1 MSAPPVRP
9 RRRNRSMVQVTN
21 RPGSL
26 FTPENAAPATET
38 PIVNYQGP
46 QENVELQ
53 KFAQLILYGI
63 SLAAIWGGILS
74 IAWDDSTTDQDF
86 LVLGFGGIISAVMA
100 IALVEWQRRRG
111 GSEVQSIHG
120 YIIGIGFFFSAL
132 GVLYSTRLLISIAA
146 ENRLEFL
153 IDEARPWPEQDWQP
167 AAEAIYL
174 QLVACVLLA
183 LGQYWYLR
191 KLKGEITFGLAVN
204 TLTPLAVVMIGFGPW
219 LDWSNQVVSYELG
232 ISIIS
237 LSALAMWLALRT
249 NNGIIFS
256 IVAVF
261 SGLVPIL
268 YEFAHSPEGIVGGEG
283 GALSLM
289 TFIILIQGALAADDR
304 LRQDLMQWTSI
315 FLVGVVIY
323 AIWLVGY
330 EDLNL
335 VLGPLRAEN
344 LGSFEGVLNLQV
356 ILWLTVLIAYFPA
369 TLKRRIPY
377 MPIGLAGSL
386 FLFTP
391 ESSVIPWIIA
401 TAMLPYLVIIS
412 KVTRRWVADWSV
424 IAISGAFLIQSYHNP
439 IASEY
444 DLFEELILLAILIIV
459 EYSRRN
465 DKLTDFAINTAVL
478 GLFLS
483 KAVLFGTSWLI
494 PWAVVFYILIVAYLQ
509 QEDAVK
515 SGEQGKFVTA
525 SLGITLAMAL
535 TVILSMLE
543 RLEIPMLDN
552 YENVLD
558 GFNVSLAIVAIS
570 VYIIMF
576 KFRES
581 ELDLGYL
588 FNLTQA
594 KSQSLVPVYDMESK
608 QWINPFTETSEDIKG
623 YGPLARSSLL
633 GPLALIMISV
643 SFIDIES
650 LLTDVHWIGII
661 IIPIA
666 ILLREVLMED
676 KNDSVSRAIAVWA
689 TFIIALPIAIKFLL
703 NDYDTDKL
711 QINTLLF
718 DVILLSGPIIV
729 SVLLKRKDMDKA
741 ELKESADDLTL
752 FGLLALGLLDASGGL
767 LFLSMYVLVIYRSI
781 LHRRVFVLCV
791 APFAMFLFTDRFVSA
806 GSHIAP
812 LLDVTVLGMMMDN
825 VNVLGITIFGSLVL
839 SISMVAVIIKSVIDS
854 KNIIDDTLSQL
865 PFTIPFIWL
874 TIGLFGMLPDVA
886 WLPTAMIVLIT
897 IFAWVSGRLESFPLL
912 LLSMFAALAI
922 GFHSDY
928 SDSGAVRDGELWNVI
943 SLSAF
948 YGAIY
953 AMALNQMA
961 RTGIL
966 YRFINETVMPPKEY
980 EDNMSAYYLVLH
992 NNEDSK
998 ELFFDFTK
1006 WVTITGFLFS
1016 FTVVSGIGPVFGALY
1031 LTYCTIYDK
1040 YRYLFT
1046 FLPVVHI
1053 LTFVNFSIQNDY
1065 SQSTFYQ
1072 LAGIILIIEG
1082 LLLTLYSSKAEYGWK
1097 MFDWNENE
1105 EDEFYMWLDNVGIVS
1120 MGYVVAGFG
1129 LAMQKIEV
1137 DELAWGLMAI
1147 YLAGVGLQGF
1157 RENTE
1162 APWRRGFGTFGTIIS
1177 LFGLS
1182 MEFDADQSIFRNI
1195 TWMFTGIVAFGFGI
1209 LYMNRLGEISTLY
1222 EMQPQQ
1228 DVSPAEAVEEEVEE
1242 EIVPEL
1248 DIEKDLESIDIDSSE

>member
-9 RRRNRSMVQVTN
+9 RRRNRNMVQVAD

-26 FTPENAAPATET
+26 FNTENVAPATET
-38 PIVNYQGP
+38 PIVNYLAP
-46 QENVELQ
+46 QENIELQ

-146 ENRLEFL
+146 ERGLDFL
-153 IDEARPWPEQDWQP
+153 IDDARPWAEQDWQP

-174 QLVACVLLA
+174 QLAACILLA

-237 LSALAMWLALRT
+237 LSALSMWLALRT

-344 LGSFEGVLNLQV
+344 LGSFEGILNLQV
-356 ILWLTVLIAYFPA
+356 VLWLTVLIAYFPA

-424 IAISGAFLIQSYHNP
+424 IAISGAFLIQSYQNP
-439 IASEY
+439 IESEY
-444 DLFEELILLAILIIV
+444 DLFEELILLAILVIV

-465 DKLTDFAINTAVL
+465 DKLTNFAINTAVL

-509 QEDAVK
+509 QEDAVN

-525 SLGITLAMAL
+525 SLGITLAMVL

-543 RLEIPMLDN
+543 RLEIPMLDD
-552 YENVLD
+552 YENILD
-558 GFNVSLAIVAIS
+558 GFNVSLAIVALA

-576 KFRES
+576 KFRDS

-588 FNLTQA
+588 FKLTQA
-594 KSQSLVPVYDMESK
+594 KSQNLVPVYDMESQ
-608 QWINPFTETSEDIKG
+608 QWINPFTGASEDIEG

-643 SFIDIES
+643 SFINIES
-650 LLTDVHWIGII
+650 LLIDVHWIGVI

-676 KNDSVSRAIAVWA
+676 KNDSISRAIAVWA
-689 TFIIALPIAIKFLL
+689 TFIIALPIAMKFLL

-741 ELKESADDLTL
+741 ELNEAADDLTL

-767 LFLSMYVLVIYRSI
+767 LFLSMYILVIYRSI
-781 LHRRVFVLCV
+781 LHRRVFVLCI
-791 APFAMFLFTDRFVSA
+791 APFSIFLFMERFVAA

-812 LLDVTVLGMMMDN
+812 LLDITVLGMVMDE
-825 VNVLGITIFGSLVL
+825 VNVLGITIFASAVL
-839 SISMVAVIIKSVIDS
+839 SLSMMAVIIKSVIDS
-854 KNIIDDTLSQL
+854 KNIVDDTLSQL

-912 LLSMFAALAI
+912 LISMFAALAI
-922 GFHSDY
+922 GFHSNY
-928 SDSGAVRDGELWNVI
+928 ADSGAVSDGELWNVI

-953 AMALNQMA
+953 ALVLNQMA

-966 YRFINETVMPPKEY
+966 YRFINEAI
-980 EDNMSAYYLVLH
+980 MSPNDDEISANYLVLH
-992 NNEDSK
+992 NNEESK
-998 ELFFDFTK
+998 GLFLDFTR
-1006 WVTITGFLFS
+1006 WSTITGFLFS
-1016 FTVVSGIGPVFGALY
+1016 FTVVSGIGPIIGALY

-1065 SQSTFYQ
+1065 SESTFYQ

-1097 MFDWNENE
+1097 MFDWKENE

-1129 LAMQKIEV
+1129 LAMQRIEA

-1157 RENTE
+1157 RESTE

-1182 MEFDADQSIFRNI
+1182 MQFDADQSIFRYI

-1209 LYMNRLGEISTLY
+1209 LYMNRLGEISNLY
-1222 EMQPQQ
+1222 EL
-1228 DVSPAEAVEEEVEE
+1228 VEVEEEVAKEKE
-1242 EIVPEL
+1242 PEL
-1248 DIEKDLESIDIDSSE
+1248 DIDQELDAIDLDSSE